1 MIDAKSKEIVTELY
15 PKVETAFKNSDNI
28 KKYKSNIDHY
38 MARNINA
45 YSSAGPSTR
54 PTISPSDYNNLYN
67 ILGLS
72 DSEIQAV
79 LKRIKGNGGE
89 SGKFFNNPYNIAI
102 VLTTR
107 YFSLKKN
114 KDMID
119 VSLTYLNTS
128 IYQWMFKKYYKVF
141 DPNEAVMAYTL
152 ANLTQRFKIKKYG
165 TILATLTDITK
176 TCYETHKTRIEEGTD
191 LNIAKF
197 INDVVSRMNSFMRK
211 LANAYNENYK
221 DQKYLQSEKEDFSD
235 ESYYEADN
243 DSYAIERI
251 SNKVLTNLVV
261 NGPDRKLIEL
271 AAKNSNVSVN
281 VLQTSIMALVTENNR
296 DDIKRVI
303 ECLLS
308 LYLNNNPDKTASLKD
323 IGTNKFYVYCI
334 KIYRQSNTSNKN
346 INEIKEILDKWI
358 DDIDLKKKVSTVG
371 SLGNYR
377 KAIFTFFIFTIE
389 KLF

>member
-308 LYLNNNPDKTASLKD
+308 LYLNNNPDKNASLKD

>member
-1 MIDAKSKEIVTELY
+1 MIDAKSKELITVLY
-15 PKVETAFKNSDNI
+15 PKVETAFKNADNI

-67 ILGLS
+67 ILGLT
-72 DSEIQAV
+72 DSEIQAT
-79 LKRIKGNGGE
+79 LKGIKGNGGE

-107 YFSLKKN
+107 YFSLKK
-114 KDMID
+114 KSDMID

-176 TCYETHKTRIEEGTD
+176 TCYETHKSRLEEGTD

-211 LANAYNENYK
+211 LTNAYNENYK
-221 DQKYLQSEKEDFSD
+221 DQKYLQSEREDFSD

-271 AAKNSNVSVN
+271 AAKNSSVSVN
-281 VLQTSIMALVTENNR
+281 VLQTSIMTLITENNR
-296 DDIKRVI
+296 DDIKRII

-308 LYLNNNPDKTASLKD
+308 LYLNNNPDKNASLKD

-346 INEIKEILDKWI
+346 INEVKEILDRWI
-358 DDIDLKKKVSTVG
+358 DDIDLKKKVTTVG

-389 KLF
+389 KLV